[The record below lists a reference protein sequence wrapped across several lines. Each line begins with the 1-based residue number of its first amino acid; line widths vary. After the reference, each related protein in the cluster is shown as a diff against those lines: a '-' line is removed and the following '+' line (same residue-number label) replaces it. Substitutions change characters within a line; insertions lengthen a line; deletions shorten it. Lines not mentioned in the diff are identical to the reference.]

1 MSVREQITETDGL
14 FFITMTCHKWI
25 NLFEIING
33 YDLVYKQFD
42 VLKKEG
48 HFINGYVVMPN
59 HLHALI
65 AFVNNDIVIND
76 RLGTMKRFMAYDIV
90 KELKKQEEF
99 DLLRQLQSGVNATDR
114 KNGKIHQVFEPTFD
128 CKECYSADFIEQKL
142 EYIHNNPC
150 SGKWKLVKDPIDYA
164 HSSAKFYETGIQG
177 IYPVMNYMEL
187 EDIDLT
193 KGKH

>member
-1 MSVREQITETDGL
+1 
-14 FFITMTCHKWI
+14 MTCHKWI
-25 NLFEIING
+25 NLFDIING

-90 KELKKQEEF
+90 KELKKREEF
-99 DLLRQLQSGVNATDR
+99 DLLKQFIRYLNQLLIV
-114 KNGKIHQVFEPTFD
+114 KNV
-128 CKECYSADFIEQKL
+128 
-142 EYIHNNPC
+142 
-150 SGKWKLVKDPIDYA
+150 
-164 HSSAKFYETGIQG
+164 IQL
-177 IYPVMNYMEL
+177 ILLSKN
-187 EDIDLT
+187 
-193 KGKH
+193 